1 MAIKFGD
8 TIENQNT
15 NYPIVDVVGDNV
27 AGVHIVSDFT
37 NGELTAIPVNARRQ
51 GSIVIAKDDGT
62 VFVYKSADTAD
73 GTGSDNKWGHPA
85 GTSWEAVGT
94 TADGSIQLGSSVTL
108 DDNNPAVSIT
118 SSTSVISAIDLLNET
133 LGALVPAAPETWATM
148 YGDHSGDLVL
158 WTSVSSSTRRTVP
171 KDDSGT
177 AITHAIN
184 GNTGQNTGGLVTVNR
199 IANVSV
205 NQTWDSDNNGA
216 WDENDLLKN
225 QELTLNINDSTFT
238 VNANDGLT
246 DTVAAG
252 ANAEGGQID
261 FTFTQGN
268 FPTSGDSA
276 GFYQGIN
283 SIQVEI
289 ASLSNTGYNQL
300 QLGTT
305 GNFITKMFYKD
316 TSSGSASVS
325 NSEITLQSQG
335 TATYSS
341 GIKLYLTP
349 TWKVEFDAANII
361 PSGALTFQTSNN
373 WATFTGGTALP
384 APSSQAY
391 TDITGINSNS
401 DIKSNLSVTDYVVT
415 WTGSSSVYGLHDLT
429 ATASN
434 PTLTVSSSHGSATQ
448 TFGFASNVG
457 NDKSLFGNIPTATTS
472 NPYVSEGALYNGLKS
487 TADTSGVRVSDG
499 EAYTYQGD
507 GTTVD
512 DYDSTSTYDEDTPK
526 AFQAWSSQ
534 YGNNADD
541 TGATTVQVHPQ
552 DAIVMPTGASQF
564 RIQWD
569 DTNWTAANS
578 HKPQQAFGTNYSGR
592 GASTAQYIT
601 FKFPIDSG
609 QSLQY
614 IYLGF
619 QGNLQ
624 STGEAYVKIFDS
636 GDSPSLVD
644 DNSGSNGWLKMT
656 AANQGTS
663 SNGVPTVGCATGGS
677 LSKTTTTMQSIK
689 LDAGQQSWDNAN
701 DGNVYIR
708 FKLLDGAYIER
719 LAMSTSDEF

>member
-8 TIENQNT
+8 TIENQNS
-15 NYPIVDVVGDNV
+15 NYPIVDVIGDNI
-27 AGVHIVSDFT
+27 AGVHIVEDFA
-37 NGELTAIPVNARRQ
+37 NDHLTAIPSNARRQ
-51 GSIVIAKDDGT
+51 GSIVIAQDTGKAYI
-62 VFVYKSADTAD
+62 YKSSDLTD
-73 GTGSDNKWGHPA
+73 GNGSDNKWGHPT
-85 GTSWEAVGT
+85 GTNWEAVGT

-108 DDNNPAVSIT
+108 DDNNPAVSIN

-148 YGDHSGDLVL
+148 YGDHSGDLAL

-205 NQTWDSDNNGA
+205 DQTWDSDNGN
-216 WDENDLLKN
+216 WDQNDLLKN

-246 DTVAAG
+246 DTVAASS
-252 ANAEGGQID
+252 NAEGGQID

-268 FPTSGDSA
+268 FPTGGDSA

-283 SIQVEI
+283 SIQIEI

-300 QLGTT
+300 QFGTT

-316 TSSGSASVS
+316 TSTGAASIS
-325 NSEITLQSQG
+325 NATIQVWNQS
-335 TATYSS
+335 TVTYSS
-341 GIKLYLTP
+341 GIKLYKTP
-349 TWKVEFDAANII
+349 TWNLEFDVTNII
-361 PSGALTFQTSNN
+361 PSGALTFQTSNT
-373 WATFTGGTALP
+373 WASFSGGTALP
-384 APSSQAY
+384 APSSQSY
-391 TDITGINSNS
+391 TDISGIDSTS
-401 DIKSNLSVTDYVVT
+401 DIKSNLSVADYSIN

-448 TFGFASNVG
+448 TFSFSSGAG
-457 NDKSLFGNIPTATTS
+457 HDKSLFGNLPTATAD
-472 NPYVSEGALYNGLKS
+472 NPYVSEGALYNGLKE
-487 TADTSGVRVSDG
+487 TADNSGVRVSDG
-499 EAYTYQGD
+499 EAYSYQVD

-512 DYDSTSTYDEDTPK
+512 DYDNTSTYDEDTPK
-526 AFQAWSSQ
+526 AFQAWNSQ

-541 TGATTVQVHPQ
+541 TGATTVQIHPQ

-569 DTNWTAANS
+569 DTNWTAANTY
-578 HKPQQAFGTNYSGR
+578 KPIQTSTNFSSRGT
-592 GASTAQYIT
+592 STAQYIT

-619 QGNLQ
+619 QGRLQ

-644 DNSGSNGWLKMT
+644 DNSSSNGWLKMT

-708 FKLLDGAYIER
+708 FKLFDGAYIER